1 VAQLALKDLIQAG
14 LHFGHAATSW
24 NPKMAPFLFGIR
36 KKVHIFDLKQTAKS
50 LVAASHLAKEVS
62 SRGKKVMFV
71 GTKVQAQ
78 QAIREAAQATGS
90 YYVCE
95 RWLGGMLTNHSVI
108 LRRLDRLSELEQ
120 IAQEGTKNY
129 SKKILASFKREQ
141 KKLTRD
147 LGGVR
152 GMENL
157 PDMVVVIDPNHEHTA
172 VKEANICGIPVVGL
186 TDSNCNPTPVDLV
199 IPGNDDAKRG
209 IKLVLDTLVASITEG
224 QKEFEADGASEGT
237 EAATEDVA
245 EEPKSEEAEAPAEA
259 TQEASA
265 EAKAEVQ
272 S

>member
-50 LVAASHLAKEVS
+50 LVAGSHLAKEVS
-62 SRGKKVMFV
+62 LRGKKVMFV

-108 LRRLDRLSELEQ
+108 LRRLDRLAELER
-120 IAQEGTKNY
+120 IAQEETRNY
-129 SKKILASFKREQ
+129 SKKVLASFKREQ

-157 PDMVVVIDPNHEHTA
+157 PDLVVVVDPNHEHTA
-172 VKEANICGIPVVGL
+172 VKEANICGIPVIAL
-186 TDSNCNPTPVDLV
+186 TDSNCDPTPVDLV

-209 IKLVLDTLVASITEG
+209 IKLVLDSIVASIVAG
-224 QKEFEADGASEGT
+224 QKEFEEKDAAPESESEPV
-237 EAATEDVA
+237 EAA
-245 EEPKSEEAEAPAEA
+245 APAEVEEA
-259 TQEASA
+259 AAPVEAEEKKEEASA
-265 EAKAEVQ
+265 EVQ
-272 S
+272 A

>member
-1 VAQLALKDLIQAG
+1 MAQLALKDLIQAG

-50 LVAASHLAKEVS
+50 LIAASHLAKEVAG
-62 SRGKKVMFV
+62 RGKKVMFV

-108 LRRLDRLSELEQ
+108 LRRLDRLAELER
-120 IAQEGTKNY
+120 IAQEETRNY
-129 SKKILASFKREQ
+129 SKKVLASFKREQ

-152 GMENL
+152 GMEHL
-157 PDMVVVIDPNHEHTA
+157 PDLVVVIDPNHEHTA

-186 TDSNCNPTPVDLV
+186 TDSNCDPTPVDLV

-209 IKLVLDTLVASITEG
+209 IKLVLDTLVGSIVEG
-224 QKEFEADGASEGT
+224 QKEYEANGAKEE
-237 EAATEDVA
+237 EAAA
-245 EEPKSEEAEAPAEA
+245 ASSEESTEEAAPAESA
-259 TQEASA
+259 EESNEEASA
-265 EAKAEVQ
+265 EVQ

>member
-24 NPKMAPFLFGIR
+24 NPKMAPFLFGVR

-50 LVAASHLAKEVS
+50 LVAASHLAKNVAA
-62 SRGKKVMFV
+62 RGKKVMFV

-78 QAIREAAQATGS
+78 QAVREAALSTGS

-108 LRRLDRLSELEQ
+108 LRRLNRLAELEL
-120 IAQEGTKNY
+120 IAQDGTKDY
-129 SKKILASFKREQ
+129 SKKVLSSFKREQ

-152 GMENL
+152 GMVHL
-157 PDMVVVIDPNHEHTA
+157 PDLVVVIDPTHEHTA
-172 VKEANICGIPVVGL
+172 VKEANICCIPLVAL
-186 TDSNCNPTPVDLV
+186 TDSNCDPTPIDLV

-209 IKLVLDTLVASITEG
+209 IKLVLDSIVAAIIEG
-224 QKEFEADGASEGT
+224 QKEYEVNGASESATAEGDA
-237 EAATEDVA
+237 ENSSDDAAEDVV
-245 EEPKSEEAEAPAEA
+245 EGVD
-259 TQEASA
+259 
-265 EAKAEVQ
+265 AEVEA
-272 S
+272 